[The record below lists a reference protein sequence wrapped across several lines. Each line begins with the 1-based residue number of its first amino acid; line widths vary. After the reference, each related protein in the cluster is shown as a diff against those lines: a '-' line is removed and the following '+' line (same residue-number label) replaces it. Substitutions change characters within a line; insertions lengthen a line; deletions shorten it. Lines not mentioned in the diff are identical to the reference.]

1 MLVLCIY
8 GKGIVHSLRNKLL
21 HWQISRQKPKLLLY
35 NNIQGYKQETFPS
48 WCCYKLWNIFWLSAD
63 WEWINVVYLGSY
75 SGILSAFGLALA
87 DVVHEAQE
95 PCCCVYNK
103 GEHNFREIF

>member
-1 MLVLCIY
+1 MLVLCVY
-8 GKGIVHSLRNKLL
+8 GQGIVLSLRNKLL
-21 HWQISRQKPKLLLY
+21 HWQISRQKTKITI
-35 NNIQGYKQETFPS
+35 NNYIIIFKVTSKRLSQTDV
-48 WCCYKLWNIFWLSAD
+48 WNIFRLSAD